1 MLVQLA
7 KISNTFQMKSLC
19 DEYNNALQVLVFQNT
34 TSKISFGVAKLSIKS
49 LKHAPFGGFLC

>member
-1 MLVQLA
+1 
-7 KISNTFQMKSLC
+7 MKSLC

-49 LKHAPFGGFLC
+49 QKHAPFGGFLC